1 MYRRRRPKRE
11 PIVFGFDS
19 FLDIVANV
27 IGIIIRLILV
37 TWVGARSYHA
47 AMEWVD
53 PQTHTSPMHTSP
65 TRERGTPKISDDPL
79 HSQVETTK
87 SAAEA
92 VRARLLEQLRRLE
105 LAKTTTTKTQASV
118 AQLRTEALKLDN
130 ERKELEDSLEAK
142 ESVSQTATQSMKQ
155 LEERSQALI
164 KEMQALEKSPLKKK
178 ELRYHTPVSRVVQA
192 EEVFFECR
200 GGKVTFID
208 MPAFLH
214 EVRRDMQ
221 DISELLQKEPKITRT
236 TAAVGPFR
244 LRYTFEREQGILS
257 APGGGFR
264 YGLSGWTVEPVT
276 SQRGEDQEAAL
287 KPNSQFRR
295 MADALDPNQSVAT
308 IWVYPDSFELFRRL
322 RDFLYERDIEV
333 AGRPLPYGADIAGSR
348 KGTRSRGQ

>member
-1 MYRRRRPKRE
+1 MYRRRRPQRE

-19 FLDIVANV
+19 FLDVVANV

-47 AMEWVD
+47 AMEWVE
-53 PQTHTSPMHTSP
+53 PQSEKSNPAATWS
-65 TRERGTPKISDDPL
+65 EPKLSDDPL

-87 SAAEA
+87 SQTEA
-92 VRARLLEQLRRLE
+92 IRARLLEQLRRLE
-105 LAKTTTTKTQASV
+105 LAKTTTAKTEASVTKFITERKKLDDERKTLEEGLSTKESV
-118 AQLRTEALKLDN
+118 AQ
-130 ERKELEDSLEAK
+130 
-142 ESVSQTATQSMKQ
+142 SVSLSMKK
-155 LEERSQALI
+155 LEERSQALL
-164 KEMQALEKSPLKKK
+164 KEMKDLEKTPLKRK

-214 EVRRDMQ
+214 EVRRDFEV
-221 DISELLQKEPKITRT
+221 IGEALQKEPKITRT
-236 TAAVGPFR
+236 SAAVGPFR
-244 LRYTFEREQGILS
+244 LRYTFEREQNILN

-264 YGLSGWTVEPVT
+264 YGLSGWTIEPVT
-276 SQRGEDQEAAL
+276 SLRGEDWETAL
-287 KPNSQFRR
+287 RQHSQFRR
-295 MADALDPNQSVAT
+295 IADALDPNQSVAT